1 MYRIWLSRADTPQHP
16 TPRPTLPHPAPLS
29 RGSASRITAADQTC
43 RSLPPASMQDASDPR
58 GGAIAFALIYFTFFL
73 DNVLLTVLVPI
84 IPDWVRGSSLAL
96 WRGQGAPLASV
107 LNHTVAAAEG
117 EAGGAQALLGAVLG
131 AKAAAQLLTAPL
143 AGAAVCRRAA
153 PVLRAGTAALAAA
166 AGVFAGVS
174 GGGLARGAGG
184 GAGRAAHGAARRWRR
199 GGLALAARAL
209 PLHQR
214 DRAIGALLGAV
225 ALGVL
230 VGYACGGAAAALWS
244 RAAPFTLLAGALLAN
259 LGLQY
264 MFLNKDEYNS
274 VRSFATRCICM
285 SKTRG
290 VVVTRWCAGVRGRR
304 QRVVARRGGAGA
316 ARRGGRVRGRRAAH
330 HVRHGGAGA
339 LPAAVAGAQVPP
351 AALGGGRGVRARQ
364 RRLPAGRQP
373 AGRRGAAAGRRARGA
388 GGPAGGGSG
397 GAGRASRHFR
407 ARAGAAARGAGR
419 GAGRGGRGAGAGA
432 AGAARPARAARRRAA
447 AGGRQRRVRA
457 GPAAGRRGGVVRGLR
472 GRHAR
477 AGRAQPAVRVRAVPR
492 AAPTPALAA
501 VGRRRA
507 GRRQR
512 RRGHAARDAAVDA
525 AGTTHLY
532 CYHHDAT
539 RSLIAFNLHN
549 NKCTSFDIGISLGG
563 W

>member
-16 TPRPTLPHPAPLS
+16 PPRPTLPHPAPLS
-29 RGSASRITAADQTC
+29 RGSASRITAAEQTC

-143 AGAAVCRRAA
+143 AGAAVCRRGAA

-174 GGGLARGAGG
+174 GRRGWRAALAVAL
-184 GAGRAAHGAARRWRR
+184 GRAAHGAGAALA
-199 GGLALAARAL
+199 GVAGLALAARAL
-209 PLHQR
+209 PPHQR

-397 GAGRASRHFR
+397 GAGRASRHLR

-512 RRGHAARDAAVDA
+512 RGGHAARDAAVDA

-549 NKCTSFDIGISLGG
+549 NKCTSFDYI
-563 W
+563 